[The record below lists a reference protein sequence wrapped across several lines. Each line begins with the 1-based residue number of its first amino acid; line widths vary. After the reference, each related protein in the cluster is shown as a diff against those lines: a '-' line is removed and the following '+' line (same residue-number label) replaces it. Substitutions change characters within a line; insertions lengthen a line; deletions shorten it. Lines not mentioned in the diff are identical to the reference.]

1 MRNIYFLAVLLFLSA
16 WAYAP
21 NPLAYVSD
29 PSQLVVVVPNRLSTS
44 GMAGLSFGPPQL
56 LDYSVDS
63 LTVTDRTSKFPVTS
77 ALIRNNISIN
87 QEFFNLGLVGNTEE
101 EIKGRFL
108 NYQFSITGSAL
119 SNQLITGNKLGKL
132 CVEYGVAYPRNV
144 STRYLAKNK
153 ECIGVYRNYF
163 SESGYIPVGP
173 RISVFAGIYSSSK
186 GWQKAPGYS
195 QYIDVYYI
203 RVDGQRS
210 NTLKIP
216 MPVWGS
222 FT

>member
-1 MRNIYFLAVLLFLSA
+1 MRNIYFLAMLLFLSA
-16 WAYAP
+16 WVCAP

-29 PSQLVVVVPNRLSTS
+29 PNKLVVVVPNRLNVL
-44 GMAGLSFGPPQL
+44 GMQGLPFGPPQL
-56 LDYSVDS
+56 INYSVDS
-63 LTVTDRTSKFPVTS
+63 LTVTDRTSKFPITS
-77 ALIRNNISIN
+77 ALTRNNISIR
-87 QEFFNLGLVGNTEE
+87 QEFYNLGLVGNTEE

-108 NYQFSITGSAL
+108 NFQFSVTGANLTNS
-119 SNQLITGNKLGKL
+119 LIKGNNLGTL
-132 CVEYGVAYPRNV
+132 CAEHGVAYPRTV
-144 STRYLAKNK
+144 STRYLIKNK
-153 ECIGVYRNYF
+153 DCIGVYRNYL
-163 SESGYIPVGP
+163 SEVGYIPAGP
-173 RISVFAGIYSSSK
+173 RLSVFAGLYSSSK

-203 RVDGQRS
+203 RADGQRS